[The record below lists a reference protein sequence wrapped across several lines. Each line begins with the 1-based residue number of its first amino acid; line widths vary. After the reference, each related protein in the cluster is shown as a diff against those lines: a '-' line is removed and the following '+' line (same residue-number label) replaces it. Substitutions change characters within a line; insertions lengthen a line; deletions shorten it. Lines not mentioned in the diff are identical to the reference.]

1 MGVKLY
7 TLPDVDEGGTK
18 VW

>member
-7 TLPDVDEGGTK
+7 TTASWWETVCHS
-18 VW
+18 